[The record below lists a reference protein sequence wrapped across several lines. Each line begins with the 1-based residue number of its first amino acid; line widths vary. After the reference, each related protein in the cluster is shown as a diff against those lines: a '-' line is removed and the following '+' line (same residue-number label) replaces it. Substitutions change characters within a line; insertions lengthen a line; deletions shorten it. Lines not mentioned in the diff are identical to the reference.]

1 MNKKLPSLT
10 LAIPAYNEE
19 DNIGFVLQNT
29 LSDAAKYLSD
39 FEIVVIDDGS
49 TDKTGDIADSF
60 AKKSNLIRV
69 IHQKN
74 KGYGEAMLR
83 GIREAKKEF
92 VAYLAADGQ
101 FLVEDMKYCL
111 PFMKKA
117 DLILGTRGS
126 RADYSVYRLI
136 LSYTYLVIL
145 RILFGISYQD
155 VNWLNIWNTKKVQN
169 LTINSRGVFLLAE
182 IVIKFQKKGYTI
194 IEAPSFYR
202 SRIGGKEKNSKLS
215 IALRTLFD
223 ACVLWVKLKE
233 K

>member
-19 DNIGFVLQNT
+19 ENIGFILENT
-29 LSDAAKYLSD
+29 ILNARKYLSD

-49 TDKTGDIADSF
+49 TDKTGIIADSF
-60 AKKSNLIRV
+60 AKKNNLVRV

-83 GIREAKKEF
+83 GILEAKKDF

-111 PFMKKA
+111 PFMKEA
-117 DLILGTRGS
+117 DLILGMRGS

-136 LSYTYLVIL
+136 LSYAYLIIL

-155 VNWLNIWNTKKVQN
+155 VNWLNIWNTKKVQKLN
-169 LTINSRGVFLLAE
+169 INSRGVFLLAE
-182 IVIKFQKKGYTI
+182 IVIKFKKKGYI
-194 IEAPSFYR
+194 IVEAPSFYR

-223 ACVLWVKLKE
+223 ACVLWVKLKR